1 MKQINKEI
9 AREMLDRLSDQKKKV
24 LDAALRRNAILTS
37 DYGLENATL
46 NVYKEGFYLVLEGC
60 RSRFA
65 VWYADNDG
73 ELIEGRKPQ
82 ENKLHKLYSE
92 WTKTDMIKAIL

>member
-9 AREMLDRLSDQKKKV
+9 AREMLDRLSDQKKKA

-46 NVYKEGFYLVLEGC
+46 TVYKEGFYLVLEGC

-65 VWYADNDG
+65 VWYFDRDG
-73 ELIEGRKPQ
+73 ELIEGRKPN
-82 ENKLHKLYSE
+82 ENKLHKFYSE
-92 WTKTDMIKAIL
+92 WTKTDEIKRIL